1 MLNKLIDVFAAAVV
15 GGMAGLIVHCW
26 SVVIMKGGF

>member
-1 MLNKLIDVFAAAVV
+1 MRSIIFATGAAVI

>member
-1 MLNKLIDVFAAAVV
+1 MLTKFIFATGAAVI

-26 SVVIMKGGF
+26 IVVIMREMF

>member
-1 MLNKLIDVFAAAVV
+1 MLTKFIFATSAAVI

-26 SVVIMKGGF
+26 SVVIIRGF

>member
-1 MLNKLIDVFAAAVV
+1 MLTKLIFATSVAVI
-15 GGMAGLIVHCW
+15 GGMTGLILHCW

>member
-1 MLNKLIDVFAAAVV
+1 MLTKFIFATSAAVI